1 MHKRAAPVRDR
12 SFWASLWLLILLPC
26 QSALAHHSAAMYDD
40 HQSVT
45 VVGTVSRYVW
55 ANPHV
60 YIYVV
65 QQQGG
70 GLVEWELEG
79 SPPSIL
85 RRLGWSPSTL
95 KPGDI
100 ITVVGRPAKNPTRK
114 ALLPMSIR
122 LGDKMLFDRKTEVA
136 QLSTAER
143 ATVGAV
149 GGING
154 VWVTVYAKEVDDGL
168 DPDHLTLTTAG
179 RAAYKHFD
187 EKRNPAARC
196 VAYTAPVFMTTP
208 DLKRISQSGDTM
220 VIESE
225 FDAAQRTVYL
235 NQTSHDG
242 LPSSLQG
249 HSIGHWEGKS
259 LVIDTA
265 RFSVNLVGD
274 GYGLPSGTQK
284 HLVERLTPSADG
296 TSLLYHFELS
306 DPEYMAKPVSGD
318 VTWLFRPNTVYAPAR
333 CNLDIA
339 RHYTEG

>member
-1 MHKRAAPVRDR
+1 MHERTAPARDPGIWR
-12 SFWASLWLLILLPC
+12 SLWLLVLLPC
-26 QSALAHHSAAMYDD
+26 QNALAHHSTAMYDD
-40 HQSVT
+40 HQPVT

-70 GLVEWELEG
+70 RPVEWELEG

-85 RRLGWSPSTL
+85 RRLGWSSSTL
-95 KPGDI
+95 KPGDM
-100 ITVVGRPAKNPTRK
+100 ITVVGRPSKNPMRK
-114 ALLPMSIR
+114 ALLPTSIKF
-122 LGDKMLFDRKTEVA
+122 GNTMLFDRKTEAA
-136 QLSTAER
+136 QLSTVER
-143 ATVGAV
+143 AAV
-149 GGING
+149 GPARGING
-154 VWVTVYAKEVDDGL
+154 VWVTVLAEEVEERLDG
-168 DPDHLTLTTAG
+168 DHMPLTRAG
-179 RAAYKHFD
+179 REAHKHFD

-196 VAYTAPVFMTTP
+196 VAYTAPVFMITP
-208 DLKRISQSGDTM
+208 DLKRIRQSGDTVM
-220 VIESE
+220 IESE

-235 NQTSHDG
+235 DQSSHDG
-242 LPSSLQG
+242 FPSSLHG

-296 TSLLYHFELS
+296 TSLSYHFELS

-318 VTWLFRPNTVYAPAR
+318 VTWLFRPGAVYAPPP

-339 RHYTEG
+339 RHYTEE

>member
-1 MHKRAAPVRDR
+1 MRKSAAPAR
-12 SFWASLWLLILLPC
+12 SIRTSLWPLFLLPW
-26 QSALAHHSAAMYDD
+26 QNALAHHSASMYDD

-45 VVGTVSRYVW
+45 VVGTVSHYVW

-70 GLVEWELEG
+70 RQVEWELEG

-95 KPGDI
+95 KRGDA
-100 ITVVGRPAKNPTRK
+100 ITVVGRPAKNPMRK
-114 ALLPMSIR
+114 ALLPISIK
-122 LGDKMLFDRKTEVA
+122 LGNTMLFDRKTEVA
-136 QLSTAER
+136 QLSTAKR
-143 ATVGAV
+143 AAV
-149 GGING
+149 GPVRGING
-154 VWVTVYAKEVDDGL
+154 VWVTVFAKEVDDQL
-168 DPDHLTLTTAG
+168 DADHMTLTRAG
-179 RAAYKHFD
+179 REAYKHFD

-196 VAYTAPVFMTTP
+196 VAYTAPVFMITP
-208 DLKRISQSGDTM
+208 DLKRVSQSGDVV

-235 NQTSHDG
+235 DQTSHG
-242 LPSSLQG
+242 GIPSSLQG
-249 HSIGHWEGKS
+249 HSIRHWEGKS

-274 GYGLPSGTQK
+274 SYGLPSGTQK

-296 TSLLYHFELS
+296 TKLSYHFELS

-318 VTWLFRPNTVYAPAR
+318 VTWLFRPDAVYAPAR

-339 RHYTEG
+339 RRYTEE